1 MCSRVW
7 PRLIEHLYFKYT
19 LFSCFLFLCAVFFPS
34 YAAIM
39 DVLFLAYELK
49 HALEFHEIR
58 VRGIGVSE
66 LFEFRIS
73 YYLP

>member
-1 MCSRVW
+1 MLARVASID
-7 PRLIEHLYFKYT
+7 RAFIFQVYFIF
-19 LFSCFLFLCAVFFPS
+19 LFSFFFAVFFPS

-49 HALEFHEIR
+49 HAFEFHEIR

>member
-1 MCSRVW
+1 MLARVASTG
-7 PRLIEHLYFKYT
+7 RAFIFQVYFIF
-19 LFSCFLFLCAVFFPS
+19 LFSFFFPS